1 MLMKSD
7 QITITILW
15 NVGTLTLWLVVM
27 NVNRYSEVFHMRLIS
42 VHEIDFALS

>member
-1 MLMKSD
+1 MKSD

-27 NVNRYSEVFHMRLIS
+27 NVNSYSEMFHMRLIS
-42 VHEIDFALS
+42 FHEIDFALS